1 MINQKLNNQIT
12 YDTIREL
19 FPLKNR
25 DHFELYLK
33 RIYKDLCTFEN
44 DIFNKPCNI
53 GISKV
58 KFIHIIKLPLYISEK
73 LFQTMDLNKDGYL
86 SLDELVY
93 SLSKL
98 YFGTFEETAKL
109 IFDLYDFDKDGKIIP
124 EDVSMILSFLP
135 LKLDDT
141 KVEYAC
147 QMESLIELKEIL
159 KNTFKNKLFLKF
171 NDFLTIIQS
180 QSDIYL
186 QLLCYLYQK
195 CPFKNECINLVAKLS
210 TVERND
216 TKPNEQKNTSS
227 DSNSSKEDKT
237 YSSDSLFSM
246 DQKSTNIKLVSPSK
260 KSRFSSSLEFFKKLN
275 LPKNECGLKS
285 HTRKNDTS
293 SSDNSAEADESS
305 SKINILQKNS
315 KIDCTSIFSAES
327 ELQLKAIDD
336 EMDLNSEVKIDIV
349 PSEEHSETDSNSN
362 SEEKYITKQ
371 GFLLRPSLSSKN
383 DFSKYWVVLIDKDLY
398 YYADETKEKFIK
410 VNHIDGSF
418 IRVIGEILIREV
430 KYYSFSII
438 SGSKIRRFNCLD
450 REEAKSWVKELKQN
464 TGYKNF
470 FDYYELVE
478 SIAEGSF
485 GQVKLGINL
494 VTKEKVAVKVII
506 KPQIYTIQYESLLAE
521 IEILKVCKHPNIVQY
536 IDHFENSEYLFI
548 VMEYHRNGNLKNYL
562 KSRNFVISEEKI
574 ANIAFQ
580 IANVLKYLECY
591 GIIHRDI
598 KPENILIVNK
608 NENNGAFKVKI
619 MDFGFGKILGKKE
632 KSIESYGTLSY
643 AAPEI
648 LNRKPYNNSVDIW
661 SFGILL
667 YYMTSS
673 ACPFDSKNIF
683 QIMKQICNE
692 SITFEK
698 SIWEKRSSILKDLI
712 KSCLDKN
719 LLKRI
724 NCDEILNHNFIKS
737 HVKINYN
744 IY

>member
-1 MINQKLNNQIT
+1 
-12 YDTIREL
+12 
-19 FPLKNR
+19 
-25 DHFELYLK
+25 
-33 RIYKDLCTFEN
+33 
-44 DIFNKPCNI
+44 
-53 GISKV
+53 
-58 KFIHIIKLPLYISEK
+58 
-73 LFQTMDLNKDGYL
+73 
-86 SLDELVY
+86 
-93 SLSKL
+93 
-98 YFGTFEETAKL
+98 
-109 IFDLYDFDKDGKIIP
+109 
-124 EDVSMILSFLP
+124 
-135 LKLDDT
+135 
-141 KVEYAC
+141 
-147 QMESLIELKEIL
+147 MESLRELKEIL

-171 NDFLTIIQS
+171 NDFLTTIQS

-195 CPFKNECINLVAKLS
+195 CPFKNECINLVARLS
-210 TVERND
+210 SVEKKNN
-216 TKPNEQKNTSS
+216 KSKEQNSS
-227 DSNSSKEDKT
+227 DSIFT
-237 YSSDSLFSM
+237 FC
-246 DQKSTNIKLVSPSK
+246 QKSTNIKLNTPSYN
-260 KSRFSSSLEFFKKLN
+260 SRFSPAHDFLKNLRKMVSSCSETCNSF
-275 LPKNECGLKS
+275 EM
-285 HTRKNDTS
+285 S
-293 SSDNSAEADESS
+293 SSNLHDV
-305 SKINILQKNS
+305 LQKNIKTECKS
-315 KIDCTSIFSAES
+315 LLSSES
-327 ELQLKAIDD
+327 VSHRMTKE
-336 EMDLNSEVKIDIV
+336 IDILINHDIKMNV
-349 PSEEHSETDSNSN
+349 IPYEDILETGIRTSE
-362 SEEKYITKQ
+362 YISMQ
-371 GFLLRPSLSSKN
+371 GYLLRPSISAEN
-383 DFSKYWVVLIDKDLY
+383 DFNKYWISLIDKDLY

-410 VNHIDGSF
+410 VHHLVGSF
-418 IRVIGEILIREV
+418 IRAVGQTFFKGV
-430 KYYSFSII
+430 KYYTFSII
-438 SGSKIRRFNCLD
+438 SGSIIRNFNSLN
-450 REEAKSWVKELKQN
+450 REETKNWITKLKQN
-464 TGYKNF
+464 VGYKNF
-470 FDYYELVE
+470 FDFYEIIE